1 MFLSEVQRREI
12 IFSHVIININQRDSI
27 LLCVLGR
34 SFQNA
39 FRKKETCY
47 LSPYYSR
54 SNPDPFVLVLSFAL
68 PLAQT
73 LAVM

>member
-1 MFLSEVQRREI
+1 MLLSEVQRLKI
-12 IFSHVIININQRDSI
+12 TFSRMIINQRNSI
-27 LLCVLGR
+27 LLCVLGG

-47 LSPYYSR
+47 LSSQSNR
-54 SNPDPFVLVLSFAL
+54 TNPDPFGLMLSFAL

-73 LAVM
+73 PAGI